1 LEVADRKPALVKALL
16 CAWLSF
22 SLSNSSLIEFLCDG
36 QALFS
41 RCGHQR
47 GQGFSFTK
55 QAIYHVSHTF
65 QNELEFICALV
76 ILEMGSA
83 NYLPVLASNPD
94 PPDLSLPRS

>member
-1 LEVADRKPALVKALL
+1 MWTSEGWGGVT
-16 CAWLSF
+16 
-22 SLSNSSLIEFLCDG
+22 SLT
-36 QALFS
+36 
-41 RCGHQR
+41 
-47 GQGFSFTK
+47 QGFSFTK